1 MNKKRIWSI
10 VLSIFMVV
18 SAGFNSLLVWADSGS
33 PSGAPATR
41 SGSSQPLDYNF
52 NVDWAN
58 GVSSGVVDYHY
69 DDATDPDHKKLI
81 MTPTNDNLKVG
92 TVGYSL
98 AINNDA
104 NTKLPAGSI
113 KITMP
118 NYLFDSWT
126 DKYKVNNID
135 GTTIRN
141 TVSWQIPKAPAT
153 SAVSDFNYVDNG
165 DGTYTVTNFKEVA
178 GGAKLHFEQAFQ
190 FRPSYI
196 KVDSDG
202 VQRRNLDF
210 KLEIDTNGDGTPDV
224 TTNRSL
230 TAEIQNKTKPVSL
243 NLKRDNLS
251 KADGVY
257 MNWQNT
263 WGPAPSDA
271 KDYFYVV
278 WYADMKRGRTDTV
291 PFDYEVVQDNS
302 DGELIGATK
311 RNNYYRPPYDKR
323 GWLSAGSIDPNTD
336 TSYPDIAASGWQS
349 RLNQTGMFKEY
360 TPGGYLHTLQG
371 WTYTDWDSDR
381 MVMLKRYPMTMLEDA
396 KNRGVDLSAT
406 GIPVSN
412 KVTVKTKLA
421 SGKVLTET
429 DTATATVKVGNYTGA
444 NNIWK
449 YDYNNHSYGG
459 SNMSG
464 ALEFVLNG
472 ENRELR
478 NRGQYKT
485 FETEVEGSP
494 RT

>member
-10 VLSIFMVV
+10 VLALIMVV
-18 SAGFNSLLVWADSGS
+18 SAGFNSLFVWADSGS
-33 PSGAPATR
+33 PAGPSATR
-41 SGSSQPLDYNF
+41 VGPSQPLDYNF
-52 NVDWAN
+52 SVDWAN

-69 DDATDPDHKKLI
+69 DDATDPNHKKLI
-81 MTPTNDNLKVG
+81 MTPTNGDLKVG

-126 DKYKVNNID
+126 DKYTVNRID
-135 GTTIRN
+135 AN
-141 TVSWQIPKAPAT
+141 TVKNTVYWQIPKAPAT
-153 SAVSDFNYVDNG
+153 STISDFNYVDNG

-230 TAEIQNKTKPVSL
+230 SAEIQNKTKPISL
-243 NLKRDNLS
+243 KLKKDNLS

-257 MNWQNT
+257 MNWQST

-278 WYADMKRGRTDTV
+278 WYADMKRDWRNTI

-302 DGELIGATK
+302 DGELVGATK
-311 RNNYYRPPYDKR
+311 RNDYYRPPYDKAGFLR
-323 GWLSAGSIDPNTD
+323 ARDIDSATD
-336 TSYPDIAASGWQS
+336 TSYTDIATNGWQS
-349 RLNQTGMFKEY
+349 RLNQTGMFKDY
-360 TPGGYLHTLQG
+360 TSGSFLHTLQG
-371 WTYTDWDSDR
+371 WRAYSDWDNDR

-396 KNRGVDLSAT
+396 KNRGVDLAAT
-406 GIPVSN
+406 GIAVTN

-421 SGKVLTET
+421 SGKAITQT
-429 DTATATVKVGNYTGA
+429 DTASATIKVPNYKGV

-449 YDYNNHSYGG
+449 YD
-459 SNMSG
+459 
-464 ALEFVLNG
+464 
-472 ENRELR
+472 
-478 NRGQYKT
+478 
-485 FETEVEGSP
+485 
-494 RT
+494 

>member
-10 VLSIFMVV
+10 VLSLIMVV
-18 SAGFNSLLVWADSGS
+18 SAGFNSLFVWADSGS
-33 PSGAPATR
+33 PAGHSATR
-41 SGSSQPLDYNF
+41 VGPSQPLDYNF

-69 DDATDPDHKKLI
+69 DDATDPNHKNLI
-81 MTPTNDNLKVG
+81 MTPTNGNPKVG

-126 DKYKVNNID
+126 DKYKVNRID
-135 GTTIRN
+135 GYTVKD

-153 SAVSDFNYVDNG
+153 SAASDFNYVDNG

-210 KLEIDTNGDGTPDV
+210 KLEIDTDGDGTPDV

-230 TAEIQNKTKPVSL
+230 SAEIQNKTKPISL
-243 NLKRDNLS
+243 KLKKDNLS

-257 MNWQNT
+257 MNWQST

-278 WYADMKRGRTDTV
+278 WYADMKRDWRNTI

-302 DGELIGATK
+302 DGELVGATK
-311 RNNYYRPPYDKR
+311 RNDYYRPPYDKAGFLR
-323 GWLSAGSIDPNTD
+323 ARDIDSATD
-336 TSYPDIAASGWQS
+336 TSYTDIATNGWQS

-360 TPGGYLHTLQG
+360 TGGSMLHTLQG
-371 WTYTDWDSDR
+371 W
-381 MVMLKRYPMTMLEDA
+381 
-396 KNRGVDLSAT
+396 G
-406 GIPVSN
+406 GIFR
-412 KVTVKTKLA
+412 L
-421 SGKVLTET
+421 G
-429 DTATATVKVGNYTGA
+429 
-444 NNIWK
+444 
-449 YDYNNHSYGG
+449 
-459 SNMSG
+459 
-464 ALEFVLNG
+464 
-472 ENRELR
+472 
-478 NRGQYKT
+478 
-485 FETEVEGSP
+485 
-494 RT
+494 

>member
-18 SAGFNSLLVWADSGS
+18 SAGFNTLFVWADSGS
-33 PSGAPATR
+33 PSGTTATR

-69 DDATDPDHKKLI
+69 DDATDPNHKKLI
-81 MTPTNDNLKVG
+81 MTPTDDNLKVG

-126 DKYKVNNID
+126 DKYAVNRVD
-135 GTTIRN
+135 SGKPRN
-141 TVSWQIPKAPAT
+141 TVSWQIPKAPET

-202 VQRRNLDF
+202 VQQRNLEF

-230 TAEIQNKTKPVSL
+230 TAEIQNKTKPISL
-243 NLKRDNLS
+243 KLKKDNLS

-257 MNWQNT
+257 MN
-263 WGPAPSDA
+263 
-271 KDYFYVV
+271 
-278 WYADMKRGRTDTV
+278 
-291 PFDYEVVQDNS
+291 
-302 DGELIGATK
+302 
-311 RNNYYRPPYDKR
+311 
-323 GWLSAGSIDPNTD
+323 
-336 TSYPDIAASGWQS
+336 
-349 RLNQTGMFKEY
+349 
-360 TPGGYLHTLQG
+360 
-371 WTYTDWDSDR
+371 
-381 MVMLKRYPMTMLEDA
+381 
-396 KNRGVDLSAT
+396 
-406 GIPVSN
+406 
-412 KVTVKTKLA
+412 
-421 SGKVLTET
+421 
-429 DTATATVKVGNYTGA
+429 
-444 NNIWK
+444 
-449 YDYNNHSYGG
+449 
-459 SNMSG
+459 
-464 ALEFVLNG
+464 
-472 ENRELR
+472 
-478 NRGQYKT
+478 
-485 FETEVEGSP
+485 
-494 RT
+494 